1 MKLQRTIF
9 SGFRNHTSLLFEPS
23 EGVTIIYGA
32 NGSGKTSLLEGIHY
46 GALTKGLLGAPD
58 SECLSFDTEAFTL
71 DSHFLSDSNI
81 PIHVL
86 VTYQLE
92 GEKQVIVD
100 RQEVKP
106 FSSHIGRIPTITFSP
121 YEISLVSGPPAERRR
136 FLDSAISQLDHRYLD
151 RLITYRRIL
160 QQRNALLAQLS
171 SGEKS
176 NRNTLP
182 LWTTQLAELSAWL
195 VERRLLFLTSFSP
208 YFQHY
213 YRYIIKGEE
222 PSINYR
228 CTSCPLHGN
237 TTFQELYQLFLQRY
251 SDIEAQE
258 IQRGQTLFGAHRDD
272 VLFFLNEKEIK
283 RYASQGQLRSFL
295 IALKISQAHLFAD
308 HLHEQPMCLF
318 DDLFSELDGG
328 RIEQILALLKECGQ
342 TIITAVEPRYTE
354 GITLCDIQA
363 LR

>member
-1 MKLQRTIF
+1 M
-9 SGFRNHTSLLFEPS
+9 
-23 EGVTIIYGA
+23 
-32 NGSGKTSLLEGIHY
+32 
-46 GALTKGLLGAPD
+46 
-58 SECLSFDTEAFTL
+58 
-71 DSHFLSDSNI
+71 
-81 PIHVL
+81 
-86 VTYQLE
+86 
-92 GEKQVIVD
+92 
-100 RQEVKP
+100 
-106 FSSHIGRIPTITFSP
+106 
-121 YEISLVSGPPAERRR
+121 
-136 FLDSAISQLDHRYLD
+136 
-151 RLITYRRIL
+151 
-160 QQRNALLAQLS
+160 
-171 SGEKS
+171 
-176 NRNTLP
+176 
-182 LWTTQLAELSAWL
+182 
-195 VERRLLFLTSFSP
+195 
-208 YFQHY
+208 
-213 YRYIIKGEE
+213 IKGEE
-222 PSINYR
+222 PLINYR